1 MSFRTLVGAMLIAL
15 ALAACAKR
23 NAPSPPK
30 DQPDT
35 YPRAYPSE

>member
-1 MSFRTLVGAMLIAL
+1 MNFRNLLGVLLIAL

-23 NAPSPPK
+23 NDPAPPK
-30 DQPDT
+30 GQPDT

>member
-1 MSFRTLVGAMLIAL
+1 MNLRILLGAMLIAL

-23 NAPSPPK
+23 NDPAPPK
-30 DQPDT
+30 DQPNT

>member
-1 MSFRTLVGAMLIAL
+1 MISRTIVAAMLIAL

-23 NAPSPPK
+23 SDPAPPK
-30 DQPDT
+30 DQPNT